1 MPMGRRGGACTPPKS
16 DTTAVGTRTDSPPLA
31 SLARTIMMLPITTV
45 IPSLLDA
52 LATARRAVLEA
63 PPGAGKTTGVP
74 LALLDAGWLRGQRIV
89 MLEPRRL
96 AARAAAARM
105 ASLLGEQIGERV
117 GYRIRGES
125 RVGSATRIEV
135 VTEGI
140 LTRMLHHDLSLDG
153 VGLVIF
159 DEFHERSIIADTGL
173 ALVLG
178 GSRVLRDELAVLVM
192 SATLD
197 GNAVSTLL
205 GDVPVIRSEGK
216 IHPVTTRFAP
226 PKSGMAM
233 VPHLAAVIREA
244 MTDEP
249 GSVLAFLPGAAEIR
263 RVEQLLVDRPI
274 APDVDVRPLFG
285 ALPPAAQDAAIAPA
299 PAGRRKVVLA
309 TNVAE
314 TSLTIDGIRIVVDSG
329 MERVPRFSPQSG
341 MSRLETVRI
350 TRASADQ
357 RRGRAGRTAPGI
369 CIRCWSMGE
378 DAGLV
383 PTARPEILSADLTPL
398 VLDLAVAGFTDPA
411 ELPWLDPPPSGAVA
425 EGRRLLHQLG
435 ALDDSG
441 VITAR
446 GRAMAELG
454 AHPRLAHML
463 LMARDLGPAAAA
475 RAALLAALI
484 EERDIF
490 RGEGGPPPADAR
502 LRLEALERRGD
513 SVAHP
518 GTTIDRSA
526 VARVREAWERWRQ
539 RIGAP
544 RTDQCIAAD
553 AGELLAFAYPDRV
566 ARRRTDGVRYLL
578 RNGRGVTL
586 PAGDALAAEEWLVV
600 LAVDDAGR
608 DGRIQLAAPLDA
620 AAVAMLI
627 ANHGAEADE
636 VEWDEA
642 ARRVVARRVTRL
654 GAIVVSSRE
663 LARPAA
669 NILAAALLGAVRRL
683 GVDALPWRDGAMRFR
698 ARIGFV
704 HAHDADWPDVGAAA
718 LVERFDEWLGPHIQG
733 MHRWDDLARV
743 DLGGA
748 LLGLLSWNQRAAL
761 DQLAPERIEVPTG
774 SRIAVDYSDPA
785 APVLAVRLQECFGM
799 TATPMVMGG
808 KVPVVMHLLSPG
820 YKPVQVTRDLAS
832 FWRSG
837 YADVRREMRGR
848 YPRHHWPEDALTAT
862 AVRGVPRKK

>member
-1 MPMGRRGGACTPPKS
+1 M
-16 DTTAVGTRTDSPPLA
+16 
-31 SLARTIMMLPITTV
+31 MMLPITAV

-105 ASLLGEQIGERV
+105 ANLLGEQVGERV

-197 GNAVSTLL
+197 GNAVSALL
-205 GDVPVIRSEGK
+205 GDAPVIRSEGK
-216 IHPVTTRFAP
+216 VHPVTTRFAP

-233 VPHLAAVIREA
+233 VPHLAAVIREV

-299 PAGRRKVVLA
+299 TAGRRKVVLA

-369 CIRCWSMGE
+369 CIRCWS
-378 DAGLV
+378 
-383 PTARPEILSADLTPL
+383 
-398 VLDLAVAGFTDPA
+398 
-411 ELPWLDPPPSGAVA
+411 
-425 EGRRLLHQLG
+425 
-435 ALDDSG
+435 
-441 VITAR
+441 
-446 GRAMAELG
+446 
-454 AHPRLAHML
+454 
-463 LMARDLGPAAAA
+463 
-475 RAALLAALI
+475 
-484 EERDIF
+484 
-490 RGEGGPPPADAR
+490 
-502 LRLEALERRGD
+502 
-513 SVAHP
+513 
-518 GTTIDRSA
+518 
-526 VARVREAWERWRQ
+526 
-539 RIGAP
+539 
-544 RTDQCIAAD
+544 
-553 AGELLAFAYPDRV
+553 
-566 ARRRTDGVRYLL
+566 
-578 RNGRGVTL
+578 
-586 PAGDALAAEEWLVV
+586 
-600 LAVDDAGR
+600 
-608 DGRIQLAAPLDA
+608 
-620 AAVAMLI
+620 
-627 ANHGAEADE
+627 
-636 VEWDEA
+636 
-642 ARRVVARRVTRL
+642 
-654 GAIVVSSRE
+654 
-663 LARPAA
+663 
-669 NILAAALLGAVRRL
+669 
-683 GVDALPWRDGAMRFR
+683 
-698 ARIGFV
+698 
-704 HAHDADWPDVGAAA
+704 
-718 LVERFDEWLGPHIQG
+718 
-733 MHRWDDLARV
+733 
-743 DLGGA
+743 
-748 LLGLLSWNQRAAL
+748 
-761 DQLAPERIEVPTG
+761 
-774 SRIAVDYSDPA
+774 
-785 APVLAVRLQECFGM
+785 
-799 TATPMVMGG
+799 
-808 KVPVVMHLLSPG
+808 
-820 YKPVQVTRDLAS
+820 
-832 FWRSG
+832 
-837 YADVRREMRGR
+837 
-848 YPRHHWPEDALTAT
+848 
-862 AVRGVPRKK
+862 